1 MAAKLTAISGG
12 ATGASTTTAAE
23 SAYDFAPDF
32 TRALVRL
39 ACGNGEVYARVGALL
54 QPKCLGSAEATLAV
68 QAAQAVAED
77 TGVGPGSTHVVV
89 QRLVRWR
96 SEGRVTPEQI
106 SAVIDYFD
114 AADDAGLPP
123 QDSVISETAAVI
135 RRREEQKLVQKAMET
150 YAKRGDFKAVAKAA
164 EQVSRIGST
173 SHSLGTLAG
182 EDDFDA
188 FAALGARPR
197 LQTGCQE
204 LDYRINGGLPH
215 GLTLFLGREKSGKSM
230 VLAAIA
236 AEAYYRGQHVVLA
249 TLELSETLQKAR
261 IMANLTNV
269 PIDDLLA
276 GRSGTA
282 RNRYAKMKDH
292 LGTLRI
298 QYFSPDTPAN
308 DLLGWVEKCGENA
321 GRPVDLLV
329 VDYIDLL
336 GAGGKSDE
344 GDYKA
349 QKMVNNKIRDH
360 ANAKGYVAI
369 SASQARRDS
378 SKGVGKLDNSDVAD
392 SMHKIRIPDLVIA
405 MRMEPDDKTNVDY
418 YVTAAR
424 TGGDRVGT
432 GPLPVDRTTARM
444 WPVNRS
450 VPW

>member
-12 ATGASTTTAAE
+12 ATGASTTPTTAEAP
-23 SAYDFAPDF
+23 YDFAPDF
-32 TRALVRL
+32 ARALVRL
-39 ACGNGEVYARVGALL
+39 ACSHGEVYARVGALL
-54 QPKCLGSAEATLAV
+54 APKCLGSPEATLAV

-106 SAVIDYFD
+106 GAVIDYFD

-123 QDSVISETAAVI
+123 ADTVIAETAAVI
-135 RRREEQKLVQKAMET
+135 RRREEQKVVQKAMET
-150 YAKRGDFKAVAKAA
+150 YAKRGDFKVIAKAA
-164 EQVSRIGST
+164 ERVSRIGAA

-182 EDDFDA
+182 ADAFDA
-188 FAALGARPR
+188 FEALGSKPR
-197 LQTGCQE
+197 LQTGCLE
-204 LDYRINGGLPH
+204 LDSRLNGGLPQ

-230 VLAAIA
+230 VLSSLA
-236 AEAYYRGQHVVLA
+236 AEAYYNGAHVALA

-276 GRSGTA
+276 GRSGHA
-282 RNRYAKMKDH
+282 RNRYERLKDR
-292 LGTLRI
+292 LGILRV

-308 DLLGWVEKCGENA
+308 DLLGWVEKCGESA

-336 GAGGKSDE
+336 GAGTKGDD

-349 QKMVNNKIRDH
+349 QKTVNNKIRDH

-369 SASQARRDS
+369 SASQARREN
-378 SKGVGKLDNSDVAD
+378 KGTGKLDNSDVAD

-405 MRMEPDDKTNVDY
+405 MRMEPDDKINVDY

-444 WPVNRS
+444 WPVNRQ